1 MDRESFSTQRR
12 TQKIDVD
19 VENRHITLMKIYD
32 ALPSATTV
40 QYWRLLDADDIPLEV
55 LVRCCR
61 DALARGDQRERER
74 IIETIVR
81 RTQRSN
87 EQWANSILQKLVVP
101 YDVRAALIEDLYA
114 DLYERILR
122 GLLDRKRLIWEE
134 SFSSCLLFERRH
146 ALAVLLQR
154 EGWHKSARAMLG
166 QRVPRSQLNRIQ
178 SWSVVNSEE
187 SVTLEIEDEYMHKL
201 HLTIEYVD
209 LFQQV
214 LLLPMHLKAI
224 ILLIFREGL
233 TEKEVASLL
242 KITDRT
248 VRNRMHEALKILY
261 ERLKLEPGGAYN
273 DG

>member
-1 MDRESFSTQRR
+1 MDRESSSTQRR
-12 TQKIDVD
+12 TQSIDVD
-19 VENRHITLMKIYD
+19 VEDRHLTLMKIYD

-40 QYWRLLDADDIPLEV
+40 QYWRLLEADDIPLEV

-61 DALARGDQRERER
+61 DALARGDQRGRER

-81 RTQRSN
+81 RTHRSN
-87 EQWANSILQKLVVP
+87 EQWANSILHKLVVP

-134 SFSSCLLFERRH
+134 SFFPCLLFERRH

-187 SVTLEIEDEYMHKL
+187 SVTLEIEDEYMCKL
-201 HLTIEYVD
+201 QLTIEHVD

-261 ERLKLEPGGAYN
+261 ERLKLEPDGAYS
-273 DG
+273 DE